1 MDEPDF
7 EWLMI
12 DASHC
17 KVHPHATG
25 AKGCNQEMSRTK
37 GDSIPRYTW
46 PWMRMVCRS
55 RVIITQGADADC
67 QQALPLMAG
76 IKANYLLAD
85 RGYDAQYILE
95 QAKQQGMEPV
105 IPPRKN
111 RQQQRDYDRHLY
123 KLRHLV
129 ENAFL
134 HLKQWRGLATRYAK
148 NTRSFLAALHI
159 RCLMI
164 WSKII

>member
-1 MDEPDF
+1 
-7 EWLMI
+7 
-12 DASHC
+12 
-17 KVHPHATG
+17 
-25 AKGCNQEMSRTK
+25 
-37 GDSIPRYTW
+37 
-46 PWMRMVCRS
+46 
-55 RVIITQGADADC
+55 
-67 QQALPLMAG
+67 MAG

-111 RQQQRDYDRHLY
+111 RQQQRGYDRHLY

-134 HLKQWRGLATRYAK
+134 HLKQWRDLATRYAK

-164 WSKII
+164 WSKIPRVFRNKHPRRKRTGYSSVPTLKTIPTDDHCVALYIPCLGSSHNFQSWFHHHACPRC